1 MISNNS
7 EGRSVTILGS
17 TGSIGCNTVHL
28 LKNVQ
33 ENFSVNAITAN
44 RNIKLLAQQAVA
56 LNAEL
61 AVTADESLYDDLTQ
75 LLAGTDIKVAAG
87 KQAVIDAASITTDWT
102 MSAIVGTA
110 GFLPTLAAIKNGNI
124 VAIANKETFV
134 CGGEYVNSEIKK
146 HRATIVPVD
155 SEHSAIFQV
164 FNENQRESISKIIL
178 TASGGPFRNFTAT
191 QMQNITKEQALAH
204 PNWDM
209 GNKITIDSATMM
221 NKGLEL
227 IEAYHLFNLQ
237 QEQIEIIVH
246 PESIIHSMVEYNDG
260 SVLAQL
266 GTSDMC
272 TPIAY
277 ALGYPNRVNVDR
289 PKLNLTKVAQ
299 LNFQAPD
306 VEKFPALELARS
318 ALAVG
323 GMTPNILNAAN
334 EIAVAAFLADQIY
347 YHNIIRIVDTCLQKL
362 SYNLPMTQENIIE
375 VDSEVRKFADKLL

>member
-1 MISNNS
+1 MISTNPAS
-7 EGRSVTILGS
+7 RSVTILGS
-17 TGSIGCNTVHL
+17 TGSIGRNTVYIL
-28 LKNVQ
+28 QNIQ
-33 ENFSVNAITAN
+33 ENFRINAITAN
-44 RNIKLLAQQAVA
+44 RNITLLAQQAIE

-61 AVTADESLYDDLTQ
+61 AVTADESLYGELTQ
-75 LLAGTDIKVAAG
+75 LLSGTDIKVAAG
-87 KQAVIDAASITTDWT
+87 KQAVVDAASIAVDWT

-110 GFLPTLAAIKNGNI
+110 GFLPTLAAIKNGKI

-134 CGGEYVNSEIKK
+134 CGGAYVNSEIKK
-146 HRATIVPVD
+146 HGATIIPVD

-164 FNENQRESISKIIL
+164 FNESQRESISKIIL
-178 TASGGPFRNFTAT
+178 TASGGPFRNFTT
-191 QMQNITKEQALAH
+191 KQMQNITKQQALTH

-227 IEAYHLFNLQ
+227 IEAYHLFNIP

-246 PESIIHSMVEYNDG
+246 PESIIHSMVEYHDG

-277 ALGYPNRVNVDR
+277 ALGYPKRVKVDR
-289 PKLNLTKVAQ
+289 PKLNLAVTAQ
-299 LNFQAPD
+299 LNFQVPD
-306 VEKFPALELARS
+306 LDKFPALELARS
-318 ALAVG
+318 ALAIG

-334 EIAVAAFLADQIY
+334 EVAVAAFLADKIT
-347 YHNIIRIVDTCLQKL
+347 YHDIIKIVDKCLHKL

-375 VDSEVRKFADKLL
+375 VDNDVRGVAAQLA